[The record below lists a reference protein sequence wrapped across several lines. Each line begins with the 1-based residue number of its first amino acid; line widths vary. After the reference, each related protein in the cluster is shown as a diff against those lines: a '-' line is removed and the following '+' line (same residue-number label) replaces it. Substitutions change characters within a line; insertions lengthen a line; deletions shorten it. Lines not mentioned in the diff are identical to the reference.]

1 MKTPKIGY
9 GSNNK
14 TRHLLPNLYL
24 KKFVVNNVA
33 ELDCLLMNND
43 KYAAEIASTVGAVK
57 RISIVKKAK
66 ELGVKI
72 INAKSAKTKKLE
84 DKKNKL

>member
-1 MKTPKIGY
+1 MPKVGY
-9 GSNNK
+9 GSNNLTK
-14 TRHLLPNLYL
+14 HLLPSCYL
-24 KKFVVNNVA
+24 KKFVVNNVP

-57 RISIVKKAK
+57 RISIVKRAK
-66 ELGVKI
+66 ELGIKVV
-72 INAKSAKTKKLE
+72 NAKSAKTKKLE